1 LLSTRASRKA
11 DKQSSEAQTA
21 SRAFNSQYHCVKLL
35 RINNAQGISMQTVF
49 NTNAPKKAAN
59 LSVNSELL
67 NQAKALQI
75 NLSAVLERALAEAI
89 RDKQRQQW
97 LQDNLQSIK
106 DYNQRVETEG
116 CFSDSLR
123 NF

>member
-1 LLSTRASRKA
+1 
-11 DKQSSEAQTA
+11 
-21 SRAFNSQYHCVKLL
+21 
-35 RINNAQGISMQTVF
+35 MQTVF

>member
-1 LLSTRASRKA
+1 MHI
-11 DKQSSEAQTA
+11 
-21 SRAFNSQYHCVKLL
+21 AFNPVAS
-35 RINNAQGISMQTVF
+35 
-49 NTNAPKKAAN
+49 KKAVN

-67 NQAKALQI
+67 NQAKALHI
-75 NLSAVLERALAEAI
+75 NLSATLERALVEAI

-97 LQDNLQSIK
+97 LNDNRQSIAE
-106 DYNQRVETEG
+106 YNQRVEAEG

>member
-1 LLSTRASRKA
+1 MQPAA
-11 DKQSSEAQTA
+11 NPTA
-21 SRAFNSQYHCVKLL
+21 L
-35 RINNAQGISMQTVF
+35 
-49 NTNAPKKAAN
+49 KKAAN
-59 LSVNSELL
+59 LSINSELL

-75 NLSAVLERALAEAI
+75 NLSATLERALIEAI

-97 LQDNLQSIK
+97 RQENRQAIE

-123 NF
+123 SF

>member
-1 LLSTRASRKA
+1 
-11 DKQSSEAQTA
+11 
-21 SRAFNSQYHCVKLL
+21 
-35 RINNAQGISMQTVF
+35 MQTVF

-97 LQDNLQSIK
+97 LKDNLQSIE
-106 DYNQRVETEG
+106 DYNQRVEAEG

>member
-1 LLSTRASRKA
+1 
-11 DKQSSEAQTA
+11 
-21 SRAFNSQYHCVKLL
+21 
-35 RINNAQGISMQTVF
+35 MQTVF
-49 NTNAPKKAAN
+49 NTNAPKRAAN

-75 NLSAVLERALAEAI
+75 NLSAILERALAEAI

-97 LQDNLQSIK
+97 LQDNIQSIE
-106 DYNQRVETEG
+106 DYNQRVEAEG